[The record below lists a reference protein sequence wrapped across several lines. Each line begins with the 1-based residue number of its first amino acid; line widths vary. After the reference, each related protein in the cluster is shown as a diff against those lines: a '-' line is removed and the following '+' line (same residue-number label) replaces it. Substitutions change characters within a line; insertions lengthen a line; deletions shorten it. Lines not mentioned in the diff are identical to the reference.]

1 MTFNAIFSLNN
12 FSSIIPFS
20 TINASKK
27 DIFRSINH
35 SIINRTEIFNN
46 LKRVMDL

>member
-20 TINASKK
+20 TIDASKEE
-27 DIFRSINH
+27 ISRSINH
-35 SIINRTEIFNN
+35 SIINRTEKFNN